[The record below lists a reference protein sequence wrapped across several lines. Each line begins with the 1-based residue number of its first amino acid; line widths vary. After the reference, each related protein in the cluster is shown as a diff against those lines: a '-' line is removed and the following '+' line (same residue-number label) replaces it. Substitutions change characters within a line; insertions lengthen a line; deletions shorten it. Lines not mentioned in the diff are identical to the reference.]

1 MFRLLFKVFEGE
13 CRLPPEIRDHIEEPA
28 ATVMNPLYVLA
39 FFSVVAG
46 YVALPQVWGN
56 LLGIP
61 DSNSLDHFLA
71 PALVEDAPH
80 AIERGAELALA
91 ATAVAVAGLGALA
104 AWYLYVRRPELPAR
118 LTRALRAPSALLR
131 NKYWVDELY
140 DLLFVRPTVLLS
152 EKLLF
157 RVVDAT
163 LIDGIAVNGSARGVR
178 ALADGALK
186 YLQSGLTQSYVFVML
201 IGAVALVGWLVR

>member
-1 MFRLLFKVFEGE
+1 M
-13 CRLPPEIRDHIEEPA
+13 
-28 ATVMNPLYVLA
+28 
-39 FFSVVAG
+39 
-46 YVALPQVWGN
+46 
-56 LLGIP
+56 
-61 DSNSLDHFLA
+61 
-71 PALVEDAPH
+71 
-80 AIERGAELALA
+80 
-91 ATAVAVAGLGALA
+91 
-104 AWYLYVRRPELPAR
+104 
-118 LTRALRAPSALLR
+118 RAPSALLR

-186 YLQSGLTQSYVFVML
+186 YLQSGLTQGYVFVML